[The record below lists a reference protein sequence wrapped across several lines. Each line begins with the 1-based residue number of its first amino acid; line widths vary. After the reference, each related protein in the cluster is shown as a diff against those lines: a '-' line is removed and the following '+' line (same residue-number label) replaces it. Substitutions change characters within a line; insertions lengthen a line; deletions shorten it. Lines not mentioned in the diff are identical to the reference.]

1 MNIER
6 RQALCRVRL
15 VPSNNY
21 FIRLPGSL
29 PNLTVTISDVP
40 VVQLVLSANSG
51 KSFYC
56 TVMGRISEDSSDV
69 VECSTKMG
77 IADRETVV
85 VRRPPESVLG
95 LALQVVVAPDTI
107 GDWQI
112 LQLNQ
117 GKLERTI
124 MEQVRVVQPGQ
135 GLRISMGNIVLV
147 LRVKTVQPQRE
158 AVILQPLTE
167 FHIEVPENIME
178 QDNRAFQ
185 NTPPAFDKKPD
196 ISECSLKS
204 EDEEGKS
211 PTTGIVSNFFS
222 SIFSGGKYD
231 DEDITEKTNFRNQFI
246 GEPFKKIFRVQAD
259 HHKLQHPYICY
270 IPSRMCPPTVTGG
283 FVANISFLPRPGSD
297 IDKQAKSSVPVF
309 VKPFTEEEG
318 ATLNTIHLSETL
330 IKWKGITVA
339 SQVLVESLPF
349 EEQYLDHI
357 VSELVITTTSSEK
370 EQVAS
375 VNQLS
380 NISKLESYLFPVPSV
395 LESNQGRVI
404 LRVLFII
411 IILHFLG
418 IFGA

>member
-6 RQALCRVRL
+6 PQALCRVRL

-29 PNLTVTISDVP
+29 PNLTVTIADVP
-40 VVQLVLSANSG
+40 VVQLILSANSG
-51 KSFYC
+51 TSYYC
-56 TVMGRISEDSSDV
+56 TVMGRISEETSDV

-95 LALQVVVAPDTI
+95 LALQVVVAPETV

-117 GKLERTI
+117 GRLERII

-135 GLRISMGNIVLV
+135 RLRISMGNIVLV
-147 LRVKTVQPQRE
+147 LRVLTVQPERE

-178 QDNRAFQ
+178 QEQNNRDFQ
-185 NTPPAFDKKPD
+185 NTPAAAFHKKPD
-196 ISECSLKS
+196 RSECSLKS
-204 EDEEGKS
+204 DEERKG
-211 PTTGIVSNFFS
+211 PTKGIVSNIFS
-222 SIFSGGKYD
+222 SFFSGGKD
-231 DEDITEKTNFRNQFI
+231 ADEDLAEKTNFRKQFL
-246 GEPFKKIFRVQAD
+246 GEPFRKIFRVQAD
-259 HHKLQHPYICY
+259 HHNLQHPYICY
-270 IPSRMCPPTVTGG
+270 IPGRLCPQTETGG

-297 IDKQAKSSVPVF
+297 SEKQAKSSVPVF
-309 VKPFTEEEG
+309 VKPFTEEED
-318 ATLNTIHLSETL
+318 TKLNTIFLSETL
-330 IKWKGITVA
+330 VKWKGITVA
-339 SQVLVESLPF
+339 SLVLVESLPF
-349 EEQYLDHI
+349 EEQYLNNI
-357 VSELVITTTSSEK
+357 VSELVITTTSSQN

-375 VNQLS
+375 ISQLS
-380 NISKLESYLFPVPSV
+380 NIAKLESYLFPVPSV

-404 LRVLFII
+404 RRVLFII
-411 IILHFLG
+411 IILHVFSSV
-418 IFGA
+418 